1 MGQVGVSFG
10 ALVNVFNDVV
20 SFGARAS
27 GTNDGIFLDAG
38 ASESNGSLPF
48 DGLPFNPEFFRM
60 L

>member
-1 MGQVGVSFG
+1 M
-10 ALVNVFNDVV
+10 FNDVV